1 MCGIVGYV
9 GKRNAQDVLLD
20 GLEKLEYRGYD
31 SAGVALALEGGI
43 RVVKSKGRLA
53 ELRKRLAVEALAR
66 SGCGIGHT
74 RWATHGEPSDV
85 NSHPHSTP
93 RVSIVHNG
101 IIENYGVLKERLMAK
116 GYTFESETDTEVLV
130 KLIDSCYEGEPLKA
144 LRAALAMVRGSYALA
159 VLFRD
164 FPDTLFA
171 VKRESPLIVGWGEE
185 ENFIASDIPALLKY
199 TRRYSVL
206 EEGDM
211 AVVNADGIRFYNEFA
226 EPVEREVL
234 TANWDQEAA
243 EKGGYPHFM
252 LKEIN
257 EQPAA
262 ITATVSPRVENG
274 LPDLRVPELTDERLR
289 RIGTVHLV
297 GCGTAMHAGMVGKAA
312 IEALARVPAQVEI
325 ASEFRY
331 RNPILRPEDLVII
344 ISQSGE
350 TSDTLAALKLAKSRG
365 VPVLAIVNVVGSSIA
380 RAADY
385 VMYTYAGPEIAVAST
400 KAYMVQ
406 MCVLYLFALRLA
418 YARGMQTDAEI
429 RRLTAELL
437 RAGEVIKPR
446 LADCEQIKYL
456 ASRFV
461 NTQSCFFIGR
471 GFDYSLS
478 LEGSLK
484 LKEISYVHSDAYA
497 AGELKHGT
505 ISLVTDGVPVIA
517 LATQKQ
523 VYEKTISNAKETKS
537 RGVPVLAIVNVVGSS
552 IARAADY
559 VMYTYAG
566 PEIAVASTK
575 AYMVQMCV
583 LYLFA
588 LRLAYARGMQ
598 TDAEIR
604 RLTAELL
611 RAGEVI
617 KPRLADCE
625 QIKYLA
631 SRFVNTQSC
640 FFIGR
645 GFDYSLSLEGSLKL
659 KEISYVHSDAYAAGE
674 LKHGTISLVTDGVPV
689 IALATQKQVY
699 EKTISNAKETKSRGA
714 KVLLFTTRDAVVP
727 DGVADYVV
735 RLDDYDDLLM
745 PLQLIVPLQLF
756 AYYMAVLRGCDV
768 DKPRNLAKSVTVE

>member
-1 MCGIVGYV
+1 MEVFCMCGIVGYV
-9 GKRNAQDVLLD
+9 GKRSAQDVLLD

-31 SAGVALALEGGI
+31 SAGVALALDGGI
-43 RVVKSKGRLA
+43 RVVKSKGRLTQ
-53 ELRKRLAVEALAR
+53 LRQKLAAQALAQ
-66 SGCGIGHT
+66 SFCGIGHT

-101 IIENYGVLKERLMAK
+101 IIENYGILKERLIAK
-116 GYTFESETDTEVLV
+116 GDTFESETDTEVLV
-130 KLIDSCYEGEPLKA
+130 KLIDSCYTGDP
-144 LRAALAMVRGSYALA
+144 LRALQEALAKVRGSYALA

-164 FPDTLFA
+164 RPDTIFA
-171 VKRESPLIVGWGEE
+171 VKRESPLIVGWGEG
-185 ENFIASDIPALLKY
+185 ENFVASDIPALLKY

-211 AVVNADGIRFYNEFA
+211 AVCTAEGIRFYNEFA
-226 EPVEREVL
+226 EPVQRPVL
-234 TANWDQEAA
+234 TADWDMEAA

-257 EQPAA
+257 EQPTA
-262 ITATVSPRVENG
+262 ITATVSPRVEDG
-274 LPDLRVPELTDERLR
+274 MPDLRIPQLTDEVLR
-289 RIGTVHLV
+289 SIGTVHLV

-312 IEALARVPAQVEI
+312 IETLARVPAEVDI

-331 RNPILRPEDLVII
+331 RDPILNPNDLVII

-385 VMYTYAGPEIAVAST
+385 VLYTYAGPEIAVAST

-406 MCVLYLFALRLA
+406 LCVLRLA
-418 YARGMQTDAEI
+418 YARGRLSEAET
-429 RRLTAELL
+429 RRYTAQLL
-437 RAGEVIKPR
+437 RAPEIIKAR
-446 LADCEQIKYL
+446 LADCDQIKYL
-456 ASRFV
+456 ASRYM

-505 ISLVTDGVPVIA
+505 ISLITDGVPVIA

-523 VYEKTISNAKETKS
+523 VYEKTISNAKET
-537 RGVPVLAIVNVVGSS
+537 R
-552 IARAADY
+552 
-559 VMYTYAG
+559 
-566 PEIAVASTK
+566 
-575 AYMVQMCV
+575 
-583 LYLFA
+583 
-588 LRLAYARGMQ
+588 
-598 TDAEIR
+598 
-604 RLTAELL
+604 
-611 RAGEVI
+611 
-617 KPRLADCE
+617 
-625 QIKYLA
+625 
-631 SRFVNTQSC
+631 
-640 FFIGR
+640 
-645 GFDYSLSLEGSLKL
+645 
-659 KEISYVHSDAYAAGE
+659 
-674 LKHGTISLVTDGVPV
+674 
-689 IALATQKQVY
+689 
-699 EKTISNAKETKSRGA
+699 SRGA
-714 KVLLFTTRDAVVP
+714 RVLLFTTKDAVVP
-727 DGVADYVV
+727 EGVADAVI
-735 RLDDYDDLLM
+735 RLDEYEDILM

>member
-1 MCGIVGYV
+1 MEVFCMCGIVGYV
-9 GKRNAQDVLLD
+9 GKRSAQDVLLD

-31 SAGVALALEGGI
+31 SAGVALALDGGI
-43 RVVKSKGRLA
+43 RVVKSKGRLTQ
-53 ELRKRLAVEALAR
+53 LRQKLAAQALAQ
-66 SGCGIGHT
+66 SFCGIGHT

-101 IIENYGVLKERLMAK
+101 IIENYGILKERLIAK

-130 KLIDSCYEGEPLKA
+130 KLIDSCYTGDP
-144 LRAALAMVRGSYALA
+144 LRALQEALAKVRGSYALA

-164 FPDTLFA
+164 RPDTIFA
-171 VKRESPLIVGWGEE
+171 VKRESPLIVGWGEG
-185 ENFIASDIPALLKY
+185 ENFVASDIPALLKY

-211 AVVNADGIRFYNEFA
+211 AVCTAEGIRFYNEFA
-226 EPVEREVL
+226 EPVQRPAL
-234 TANWDQEAA
+234 TADWDMEAA

-257 EQPAA
+257 EQPTA
-262 ITATVSPRVENG
+262 ITATVSPRVEEG
-274 LPDLRVPELTDERLR
+274 MPDLRIPQLTDEVLR
-289 RIGTVHLV
+289 GIGTVHLV

-312 IEALARVPAQVEI
+312 IETLARVPAEVDI

-331 RNPILRPEDLVII
+331 RDPILNPNDLVII

-385 VMYTYAGPEIAVAST
+385 VLYTYAGPEIAVAST

-406 MCVLYLFALRLA
+406 LCVLYLFALRLA
-418 YARGMQTDAEI
+418 YARGRLSAAET
-429 RRLTAELL
+429 RRYTAQLL
-437 RAGEVIKPR
+437 RAPEIIKAR
-446 LADCEQIKYL
+446 LADCDQIKYL
-456 ASRFV
+456 ASRYM

-505 ISLVTDGVPVIA
+505 ISLITDGVPVIA

-523 VYEKTISNAKETKS
+523 VYEKTISNAKET
-537 RGVPVLAIVNVVGSS
+537 R
-552 IARAADY
+552 
-559 VMYTYAG
+559 
-566 PEIAVASTK
+566 
-575 AYMVQMCV
+575 
-583 LYLFA
+583 
-588 LRLAYARGMQ
+588 
-598 TDAEIR
+598 
-604 RLTAELL
+604 
-611 RAGEVI
+611 
-617 KPRLADCE
+617 
-625 QIKYLA
+625 
-631 SRFVNTQSC
+631 
-640 FFIGR
+640 
-645 GFDYSLSLEGSLKL
+645 
-659 KEISYVHSDAYAAGE
+659 
-674 LKHGTISLVTDGVPV
+674 
-689 IALATQKQVY
+689 
-699 EKTISNAKETKSRGA
+699 SRGA
-714 KVLLFTTRDAVVP
+714 RVLLFTTKDAVVP
-727 DGVADYVV
+727 EGVADAVI
-735 RLDDYDDLLM
+735 RLDEYEDILM

>member
-9 GKRNAQDVLLD
+9 GARCAQNVLLD
-20 GLEKLEYRGYD
+20 GLTKLEYRGYD
-31 SAGVALALEGGI
+31 SAGLALAVEGGI
-43 RVVKSKGRLA
+43 RVIKSKGRLTA
-53 ELRKRLAVEALAR
+53 LRAKLEQATAAGLPA
-66 SGCGIGHT
+66 SHCGIGHT

-93 RVSIVHNG
+93 YVSIVHNG
-101 IIENYGVLKERLMAK
+101 IIENYGALKAVLEAK
-116 GYTFESETDTEVLV
+116 GYTFVSETDTEVLV
-130 KLIDSCYEGEPLKA
+130 KLIDSCYHGEPLRA
-144 LRAALAMVRGSYALA
+144 LTEALARVRGSYALA

-164 FPDTLFA
+164 WPDTLFA
-171 VKRESPLIVGWGEE
+171 VRRESPLIVGYGQG
-185 ENFIASDIPALLKY
+185 ENFLASDIPAILKY
-199 TRRYSVL
+199 TRSYSVL
-206 EEGDM
+206 EEGDI
-211 AVVNADGIRFYNEFA
+211 VVCRADGVTFYDEFGRL
-226 EPVEREVL
+226 VQREKL
-234 TANWDQEAA
+234 TADWNVEAA

-262 ITATVSPRVENG
+262 ITATISPRIEDG
-274 LPDLRVPELTDERLR
+274 LPDLRIPELTDQRLAAIKR
-289 RIGTVHLV
+289 VHLV
-297 GCGTAMHAGMVGKAA
+297 ACGTAMHAGMVGKTA
-312 IEALARVPAQVEI
+312 IEKLARLPAEVDI

-331 RNPILRPEDLVII
+331 RDPILDPEDLVVI

-418 YARGMQTDAEI
+418 YARGKLSEAET
-429 RRLTAELL
+429 RRYTAELQ
-437 RAGEVIKPR
+437 RAPEVVKPR
-446 LADCEQIKYL
+446 LDDCEYIKYL
-456 ASRFV
+456 ASLFV

-471 GFDYSLS
+471 GFDYALS

-517 LATQKQ
+517 LATQH
-523 VYEKTISNAKETKS
+523 A
-537 RGVPVLAIVNVVGSS
+537 
-552 IARAADY
+552 
-559 VMYTYAG
+559 
-566 PEIAVASTK
+566 
-575 AYMVQMCV
+575 
-583 LYLFA
+583 
-588 LRLAYARGMQ
+588 
-598 TDAEIR
+598 
-604 RLTAELL
+604 
-611 RAGEVI
+611 
-617 KPRLADCE
+617 
-625 QIKYLA
+625 
-631 SRFVNTQSC
+631 
-640 FFIGR
+640 
-645 GFDYSLSLEGSLKL
+645 
-659 KEISYVHSDAYAAGE
+659 
-674 LKHGTISLVTDGVPV
+674 
-689 IALATQKQVY
+689 VY

-714 KVLLFTTRDAVVP
+714 KVLLFTTKDAVVP

-735 RLDDYDDLLM
+735 RLDEYEDIFM

>member
-9 GKRNAQDVLLD
+9 GKRSAQDVLLD

-31 SAGVALALEGGI
+31 SAGVALALDGGI
-43 RVVKSKGRLA
+43 RVVKSKGRLTQ
-53 ELRKRLAVEALAR
+53 LRQKLAAQALAQ
-66 SGCGIGHT
+66 SFCGIGHT

-101 IIENYGVLKERLMAK
+101 IIENYGILKERLIAK

-130 KLIDSCYEGEPLKA
+130 KLIDSCYTGDP
-144 LRAALAMVRGSYALA
+144 LRALQEALAKVRGSYALA

-164 FPDTLFA
+164 RPDTIFA
-171 VKRESPLIVGWGEE
+171 VKRESPLIVGWGEG
-185 ENFIASDIPALLKY
+185 ENFVASDIPALLKY

-211 AVVNADGIRFYNEFA
+211 AVCTAEGIRFYNEFA
-226 EPVEREVL
+226 EPVQRPVL
-234 TANWDQEAA
+234 TADWDMEAA

-257 EQPAA
+257 EQPTA
-262 ITATVSPRVENG
+262 ITATVSPRVEDG
-274 LPDLRVPELTDERLR
+274 MPDLRIPQLTDEVLR
-289 RIGTVHLV
+289 SIGTVHLV

-312 IEALARVPAQVEI
+312 IETLARVPAEVDI

-331 RNPILRPEDLVII
+331 RDPILNPNDLVII

-385 VMYTYAGPEIAVAST
+385 VLYTYAGPEIAVAST

-406 MCVLYLFALRLA
+406 LCVLYLFALRLA
-418 YARGMQTDAEI
+418 YARGRLSAAET
-429 RRLTAELL
+429 RRYTAQLL
-437 RAGEVIKPR
+437 RAPEIIKAR
-446 LADCEQIKYL
+446 LADCDQIKYL
-456 ASRFV
+456 ASRYM

-505 ISLVTDGVPVIA
+505 ISLITDGVPVIA

-523 VYEKTISNAKETKS
+523 VYEKTISNAKET
-537 RGVPVLAIVNVVGSS
+537 R
-552 IARAADY
+552 
-559 VMYTYAG
+559 
-566 PEIAVASTK
+566 
-575 AYMVQMCV
+575 
-583 LYLFA
+583 
-588 LRLAYARGMQ
+588 
-598 TDAEIR
+598 
-604 RLTAELL
+604 
-611 RAGEVI
+611 
-617 KPRLADCE
+617 
-625 QIKYLA
+625 
-631 SRFVNTQSC
+631 
-640 FFIGR
+640 
-645 GFDYSLSLEGSLKL
+645 
-659 KEISYVHSDAYAAGE
+659 
-674 LKHGTISLVTDGVPV
+674 
-689 IALATQKQVY
+689 
-699 EKTISNAKETKSRGA
+699 SRGA
-714 KVLLFTTRDAVVP
+714 RVLLFTTKDAVVP
-727 DGVADYVV
+727 EGVADAVV
-735 RLDDYDDLLM
+735 RLDEYEDLLM

>member
-1 MCGIVGYV
+1 MCGIVGYA
-9 GKRNAQDVLLD
+9 GKRSAQDVLLD

-31 SAGVALALEGGI
+31 SAGVALAQEGGI
-43 RVVKSKGRLA
+43 RVVKSKGRLDA
-53 ELRKRLAVEALAR
+53 LRQKLAVQALAE
-66 SGCGIGHT
+66 SSCGIGHT

-101 IIENYGVLKERLMAK
+101 IIENYGALKERLAAR

-130 KLIDSCYEGEPLKA
+130 KLIDSCYHGEPLQA
-144 LRAALAMVRGSYALA
+144 LHEALGIVRGSYALA
-159 VLFRD
+159 VLFKD
-164 FPDTLFA
+164 FPDTIFA
-171 VKRESPLIVGWGEE
+171 VKKESPLIVGWGEG
-185 ENFIASDIPALLKY
+185 ENFVASDIPALLKY
-199 TRRYSVL
+199 TRDYSVL
-206 EEGDM
+206 EEGDL
-211 AVVNADGIRFYNEFA
+211 AVVTAQGIRFYNAFG
-226 EPVEREVL
+226 EPVERQRL
-234 TANWDQEAA
+234 TADWDQEAA

-262 ITATVSPRVENG
+262 ITATVSPRVEDG
-274 LPDLRVPELTDERLR
+274 LPDLRIPELTDERLR
-289 RIGTVHLV
+289 SIRTVHLV
-297 GCGTAMHAGMVGKAA
+297 ACGTAMHAGMVGKAA
-312 IEALARVPAQVEI
+312 IETLARVPAEVDI

-331 RNPILRPEDLVII
+331 RDPILNKDDLVII

-385 VMYTYAGPEIAVAST
+385 ILYTYAGPEIAVAST

-418 YARGMQTDAEI
+418 YARGKLEEAETK
-429 RRLTAELL
+429 RLTAELL

-446 LADCEQIKYL
+446 LDDCEQIKYL

-471 GFDYSLS
+471 GFDYALS

-505 ISLVTDGVPVIA
+505 ISLITDGVPVIA

-523 VYEKTISNAKETKS
+523 VYEKTISNAKE
-537 RGVPVLAIVNVVGSS
+537 I
-552 IARAADY
+552 
-559 VMYTYAG
+559 
-566 PEIAVASTK
+566 
-575 AYMVQMCV
+575 
-583 LYLFA
+583 
-588 LRLAYARGMQ
+588 
-598 TDAEIR
+598 
-604 RLTAELL
+604 
-611 RAGEVI
+611 
-617 KPRLADCE
+617 
-625 QIKYLA
+625 
-631 SRFVNTQSC
+631 
-640 FFIGR
+640 
-645 GFDYSLSLEGSLKL
+645 
-659 KEISYVHSDAYAAGE
+659 
-674 LKHGTISLVTDGVPV
+674 
-689 IALATQKQVY
+689 
-699 EKTISNAKETKSRGA
+699 KSRGA
-714 KVLLFTTRDAVVP
+714 RVILFTTKDAVVP
-727 DGVADYVV
+727 EGVADYII
-735 RLDDYDDLLM
+735 RLDEYEDLLM

>member
-1 MCGIVGYV
+1 MLRAFLRRAVGMEVFCMCGIVGYV

-331 RNPILRPEDLVII
+331 RNPILQPEDLVII

-350 TSDTLAALKLAKSRG
+350 TSDTLAALKL
-365 VPVLAIVNVVGSSIA
+365 V
-380 RAADY
+380 
-385 VMYTYAGPEIAVAST
+385 
-400 KAYMVQ
+400 
-406 MCVLYLFALRLA
+406 
-418 YARGMQTDAEI
+418 
-429 RRLTAELL
+429 
-437 RAGEVIKPR
+437 
-446 LADCEQIKYL
+446 
-456 ASRFV
+456 
-461 NTQSCFFIGR
+461 
-471 GFDYSLS
+471 
-478 LEGSLK
+478 
-484 LKEISYVHSDAYA
+484 
-497 AGELKHGT
+497 
-505 ISLVTDGVPVIA
+505 
-517 LATQKQ
+517 
-523 VYEKTISNAKETKS
+523 KS

>member
-9 GKRNAQDVLLD
+9 GKRSAQDVLLD

-31 SAGVALALEGGI
+31 SAGVALALDGGI
-43 RVVKSKGRLA
+43 RVVKSKGRLTQ
-53 ELRKRLAVEALAR
+53 LRQKLAAQALAQ
-66 SGCGIGHT
+66 SFCGIGHT

-101 IIENYGVLKERLMAK
+101 IIENYGILKERLIAK

-130 KLIDSCYEGEPLKA
+130 KLIDSCYTGDP
-144 LRAALAMVRGSYALA
+144 LRALQEALAKVRGSYALA

-164 FPDTLFA
+164 RPDTIFA
-171 VKRESPLIVGWGEE
+171 VKRESPLIVGWGEG
-185 ENFIASDIPALLKY
+185 ENFVASDIPALLKY

-211 AVVNADGIRFYNEFA
+211 AVCTAEGIRFYNEFA
-226 EPVEREVL
+226 EPVQRPVL
-234 TANWDQEAA
+234 TADWDMEAA

-257 EQPAA
+257 EQPTD
-262 ITATVSPRVENG
+262 ITATVSPRVEDG
-274 LPDLRVPELTDERLR
+274 MPDLRIPQLTDEVLR
-289 RIGTVHLV
+289 GIGTVHLV

-312 IEALARVPAQVEI
+312 IETLARVPAEVDI

-331 RNPILRPEDLVII
+331 RDPILNPNDLVII

-385 VMYTYAGPEIAVAST
+385 VLYTYAGPEIAVAST

-406 MCVLYLFALRLA
+406 LCVLYLFALRLA
-418 YARGMQTDAEI
+418 YARGRLSEAET
-429 RRLTAELL
+429 RRYTAQLL
-437 RAGEVIKPR
+437 RAPEIIKAR
-446 LADCEQIKYL
+446 LADCDQIKYL
-456 ASRFV
+456 ASRYM

-505 ISLVTDGVPVIA
+505 ISLITDGVPVIA

-523 VYEKTISNAKETKS
+523 VYEKTISNAKET
-537 RGVPVLAIVNVVGSS
+537 R
-552 IARAADY
+552 
-559 VMYTYAG
+559 
-566 PEIAVASTK
+566 
-575 AYMVQMCV
+575 
-583 LYLFA
+583 
-588 LRLAYARGMQ
+588 
-598 TDAEIR
+598 
-604 RLTAELL
+604 
-611 RAGEVI
+611 
-617 KPRLADCE
+617 
-625 QIKYLA
+625 
-631 SRFVNTQSC
+631 
-640 FFIGR
+640 
-645 GFDYSLSLEGSLKL
+645 
-659 KEISYVHSDAYAAGE
+659 
-674 LKHGTISLVTDGVPV
+674 
-689 IALATQKQVY
+689 
-699 EKTISNAKETKSRGA
+699 SRGA
-714 KVLLFTTRDAVVP
+714 RVLLFTTKDAVVP
-727 DGVADYVV
+727 EGVADAVI
-735 RLDDYDDLLM
+735 RLDEYEDILM

>member
-9 GKRNAQDVLLD
+9 GKRNAQNVLLD

-31 SAGVALALEGGI
+31 SAGVALALDGGI

-53 ELRKRLAVEALAR
+53 ELRKKLELQALAE

-101 IIENYGVLKERLMAK
+101 IIENYGILKERLIAK

-130 KLIDSCYEGEPLKA
+130 KLIDSCYEGEPLQAIHEA
-144 LRAALAMVRGSYALA
+144 LSMVRGSYALA

-164 FPDTLFA
+164 FPDTVFS
-171 VKRESPLIVGWGEE
+171 VKRESPLIVGWGEG
-185 ENFIASDIPALLKY
+185 ENFVASDIPALLKY

-206 EEGDM
+206 EEGDL
-211 AVVNADGIRFYNEFA
+211 AVVTREGIRFYNEFA

-234 TANWDQEAA
+234 TADWDMEAA

-274 LPDLRVPELTDERLR
+274 LPDLRIPELSDEKLR
-289 RIGTVHLV
+289 GIGTIHLV
-297 GCGTAMHAGMVGKAA
+297 ACGTAMHAGMVGKSA
-312 IEALARVPAQVEI
+312 IEALARVPAEVDI

-331 RNPILRPEDLVII
+331 RDPILNKNDLVII

-385 VMYTYAGPEIAVAST
+385 VLYTYAGPEIAVAST

-418 YARGMQTDAEI
+418 YARGAQTEAETH
-429 RRLTAELL
+429 RLTAELL
-437 RAGEVIKPR
+437 RASEVIKPR

-505 ISLVTDGVPVIA
+505 ISLITDGVPVIA
-517 LATQKQ
+517 LATQKK
-523 VYEKTISNAKETKS
+523 VYEKTISN
-537 RGVPVLAIVNVVGSS
+537 V
-552 IARAADY
+552 
-559 VMYTYAG
+559 
-566 PEIAVASTK
+566 
-575 AYMVQMCV
+575 
-583 LYLFA
+583 
-588 LRLAYARGMQ
+588 
-598 TDAEIR
+598 
-604 RLTAELL
+604 
-611 RAGEVI
+611 
-617 KPRLADCE
+617 
-625 QIKYLA
+625 
-631 SRFVNTQSC
+631 
-640 FFIGR
+640 
-645 GFDYSLSLEGSLKL
+645 
-659 KEISYVHSDAYAAGE
+659 
-674 LKHGTISLVTDGVPV
+674 
-689 IALATQKQVY
+689 
-699 EKTISNAKETKSRGA
+699 KETKSRGA
-714 KVLLFTTRDAVVP
+714 KVLLFTTKDAVVP

>member
-234 TANWDQEAA
+234 TANWNQEAA

-331 RNPILRPEDLVII
+331 RNPILKPEDLVII

-505 ISLVTDGVPVIA
+505 ISLVTD
-517 LATQKQ
+517 
-523 VYEKTISNAKETKS
+523 
-537 RGVPVLAIVNVVGSS
+537 
-552 IARAADY
+552 D
-559 VMYTYAG
+559 
-566 PEIAVASTK
+566 
-575 AYMVQMCV
+575 
-583 LYLFA
+583 
-588 LRLAYARGMQ
+588 
-598 TDAEIR
+598 
-604 RLTAELL
+604 
-611 RAGEVI
+611 
-617 KPRLADCE
+617 
-625 QIKYLA
+625 
-631 SRFVNTQSC
+631 
-640 FFIGR
+640 
-645 GFDYSLSLEGSLKL
+645 
-659 KEISYVHSDAYAAGE
+659 
-674 LKHGTISLVTDGVPV
+674 VPV

-714 KVLLFTTRDAVVP
+714 KVLLFTTQDAVVP